1 MMYNYGGYGGGMFFW
16 FLIMAVL
23 LVVPF
28 WRILPRY
35 GISNWVSLVAI
46 IPLGALILLWIVA
59 FKDQISKDT

>member
-1 MMYNYGGYGGGMFFW
+1 MYYGGYGGGGMFVW
-16 FLIMAVL
+16 LLVMAVL

-35 GISNWVSLVAI
+35 GISNWVSIVAI

-59 FKDQISKDT
+59 FKDVVGKDS